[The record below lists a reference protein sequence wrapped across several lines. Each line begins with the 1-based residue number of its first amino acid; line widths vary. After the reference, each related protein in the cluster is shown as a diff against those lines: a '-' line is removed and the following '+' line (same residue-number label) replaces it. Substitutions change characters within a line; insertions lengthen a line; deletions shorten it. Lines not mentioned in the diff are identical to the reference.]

1 MSNNKAISFITK
13 SSNQGYSI
21 MEVMF
26 AMAIFAIG
34 ILAIATMQQ
43 SSANG
48 NKSAAVQTEAA
59 NLATAQI
66 ESLMNL
72 PYANLQVQDVDN
84 DGTGGLDDIGAANA
98 DGTSTTGQYSL
109 SWNVAVDS
117 PMNNTLTIRVIVV
130 DSSQKQTIITCFK
143 ADTI

>member
-1 MSNNKAISFITK
+1 MSNNKAISFIIK
-13 SSNQGYSI
+13 SSNQGYSL

-43 SSANG
+43 SSAKG
-48 NKSAAVQTEAA
+48 NRSAAIQTEAA

-66 ESLMNL
+66 ESLMDL
-72 PYANLQVQDVDN
+72 PYNSLQAQDVDN
-84 DGTGGLDDIGAANA
+84 DGTGGLDDIGAVA
-98 DGTSTTGQYSL
+98 DGSSTAGQYSL

-117 PMNNTLTIRVIVV
+117 PMNNTLTIRVIVM